1 MNNPLTTPAIA
12 FQPLPSALGWLLL
25 AASNRGICLV
35 HFWGSPEPSR
45 ESCRALIEQANG
57 GLSAVF
63 SPDHALLQR
72 AEAAIQD
79 YLHHCQPL
87 PELPLDLSAGTAF
100 QRQVWEALRRIP
112 FGETRSYVEVAR
124 AVDRPRASRAVGQA
138 CGRNP
143 LPLFI
148 PCHRVISATGTL
160 GGFSGGIQIKK
171 ALLALEQGR
180 GVADTL
186 S

>member
-1 MNNPLTTPAIA
+1 MSNPLATPAIA
-12 FQPLPSALGWLLL
+12 FQLLPSALGWLLL

-35 HFWGSPEPSR
+35 HFWGSVEPSR

-160 GGFSGGIQIKK
+160 GGFSGGIQIKE